1 MSIPTRSATCTALA
15 LALILSSI
23 SGAAFAEKGG
33 GKPDWASDKGGH
45 GQGKPD
51 KGGKGSPAKS
61 SHGKINGEI
70 GGGIGSGAGGVD
82 ASSVLAA
89 GATVAVVSALLG
101 GQTQP
106 LVVGAKPLPPGIQK
120 NLARGKPLPPGIA
133 KQTLPQTLY
142 ARLPVVD
149 GHDWIR
155 IGTELVLV
163 GIATNLVAQVIHNV
177 FT

>member
-1 MSIPTRSATCTALA
+1 

-23 SGAAFAEKGG
+23 PGAAFAEKGG
-33 GKPDWASDKGGH
+33 GKPDWAGDKGEHGH
-45 GQGKPD
+45 GKPD
-51 KGGKGSPAKS
+51 KGGKGSPAQS
-61 SHGKINGEI
+61 SHGNANGGT
-70 GGGIGSGAGGVD
+70 GGGAGSMDV
-82 ASSVLAA
+82 SSVLAA
-89 GATVAVVSALLG
+89 GATAAVVSALLG

-106 LVVGAKPLPPGIQK
+106 LIVGAKPLPPGIQK

-133 KQTLPQTLY
+133 KQTLPQALY

>member
-1 MSIPTRSATCTALA
+1 MSIPTRFATCTALA
-15 LALILSSI
+15 LTLVLSSVPDP
-23 SGAAFAEKGG
+23 AFAEKGG
-33 GKPDWASDKGGH
+33 GKPDWAGGKVGH
-45 GQGKPD
+45 GHV
-51 KGGKGSPAKS
+51 KG
-61 SHGKINGEI
+61 
-70 GGGIGSGAGGVD
+70 GAGGMD
-82 ASSVLAA
+82 ASGLLAA
-89 GATVAVVSALLG
+89 GATAALVSALLG
-101 GQTQP
+101 GQTQT

-133 KQTLPQTLY
+133 KQRLPQSLSV
-142 ARLPVVD
+142 RLPVVD

>member
-1 MSIPTRSATCTALA
+1 
-15 LALILSSI
+15 LSSVPDP
-23 SGAAFAEKGG
+23 AFAEKGG
-33 GKPDWASDKGGH
+33 GKPDWAGDKGGH
-45 GQGKPD
+45 GMPD
-51 KGGKGSPAKS
+51 KGGKESRERFS
-61 SHGKINGEI
+61 NSHVHGEV
-70 GGGIGSGAGGVD
+70 GGMD
-82 ASSVLAA
+82 ASSVLAV
-89 GATVAVVSALLG
+89 GATAALVSALLG
-101 GQTQP
+101 GQTQT

-133 KQTLPQTLY
+133 KQRLPQSLSV
-142 ARLPVVD
+142 RLPAVD

>member
-1 MSIPTRSATCTALA
+1 MSIPARFAACTILA
-15 LALILSSI
+15 LALVLSSVPHP
-23 SGAAFAEKGG
+23 AFAEKGG
-33 GKPDWASDKGGH
+33 GKPDWAGDKSGH
-45 GQGKPD
+45 GHGKPDSHGKPD
-51 KGGKGSPAKS
+51 KGG
-61 SHGKINGEI
+61 
-70 GGGIGSGAGGVD
+70 AGGMD
-82 ASSVLAA
+82 ASGLLAA
-89 GATVAVVSALLG
+89 GATAALVAALLG

-106 LVVGAKPLPPGIQK
+106 LVIGAKPLPPGIQK

-133 KQTLPQTLY
+133 KQALPWSLS

>member
-1 MSIPTRSATCTALA
+1 MPIPARLATCTVLA
-15 LALILSSI
+15 LTLVLSSVPDL
-23 SGAAFAEKGG
+23 AFAEKGG
-33 GKPDWASDKGGH
+33 HGKGH
-45 GQGKPD
+45 GKPD
-51 KGGKGSPAKS
+51 KGGEESWAQPGNSHAKG
-61 SHGKINGEI
+61 
-70 GGGIGSGAGGVD
+70 GAGGVD
-82 ASSVLAA
+82 ASSLLAA
-89 GATVAVVSALLG
+89 GATAALVSALLG

-133 KQTLPQTLY
+133 KQRLPQSLS

-149 GHDWIR
+149 GHDWMR

-163 GIATNLVAQVIHNV
+163 GIATNLIAQVIHNV

>member
-1 MSIPTRSATCTALA
+1 MIISISDPFFVKSDRLLA
-15 LALILSSI
+15 LTLVLSSI
-23 SGAAFAEKGG
+23 QHPAFAEKGG
-33 GKPDWASDKGGH
+33 GKPDWAGDKGGH
-45 GQGKPD
+45 GHGKPA
-51 KGGKGSPAKS
+51 KG
-61 SHGKINGEI
+61 
-70 GGGIGSGAGGVD
+70 GAGGMD
-82 ASSVLAA
+82 AGGLLAA
-89 GATVAVVSALLG
+89 GATAALVAALLG

-133 KQTLPQTLY
+133 KQTLPKSLS

-149 GHDWIR
+149 GHDWVR

>member
-1 MSIPTRSATCTALA
+1 LV
-15 LALILSSI
+15 LSSVPDP
-23 SGAAFAEKGG
+23 AFAEKGG
-33 GKPDWASDKGGH
+33 GKGEHGH
-45 GQGKPD
+45 GHGKPD
-51 KGGKGSPAKS
+51 KGGKESKGGAADMDPS
-61 SHGKINGEI
+61 SL
-70 GGGIGSGAGGVD
+70 
-82 ASSVLAA
+82 LAP
-89 GATVAVVSALLG
+89 GATSALVSALLG
-101 GQTQP
+101 GQTQY
-106 LVVGAKPLPPGIQK
+106 LAVGAKPLPPGIQK

-133 KQTLPQTLY
+133 KQRLPQSLS

>member
-1 MSIPTRSATCTALA
+1 MSIPIRFATCSALA
-15 LALILSSI
+15 LTLVLSSVP
-23 SGAAFAEKGG
+23 GLAFAEKGG
-33 GKPDWASDKGGH
+33 KPDWAGDRGGQGH
-45 GQGKPD
+45 GKPD
-51 KGGKGSPAKS
+51 KGGKEARERSNN
-61 SHGKINGEI
+61 SHVQ
-70 GGGIGSGAGGVD
+70 GGVGGMD

-89 GATVAVVSALLG
+89 GATAALVSALLG

-133 KQTLPQTLY
+133 KQGLPQSLTV
-142 ARLPVVD
+142 RLPVVD

-177 FT
+177 FN

>member
-1 MSIPTRSATCTALA
+1 MFNPTRFATCAALA
-15 LALILSSI
+15 LALVLLSVPDP
-23 SGAAFAEKGG
+23 AFAEKGG
-33 GKPDWASDKGGH
+33 GKPDWAGDKGGH
-45 GQGKPD
+45 GHGKPD
-51 KGGKGSPAKS
+51 KGAKES
-61 SHGKINGEI
+61 RERSNDSHVQGRGMD
-70 GGGIGSGAGGVD
+70 VD
-82 ASSVLAA
+82 ASSVLAV
-89 GATVAVVSALLG
+89 GATAALVSALLG
-101 GQTQP
+101 GQTQT

-133 KQTLPQTLY
+133 KQRLPQSLSV
-142 ARLPVVD
+142 RLPVVD